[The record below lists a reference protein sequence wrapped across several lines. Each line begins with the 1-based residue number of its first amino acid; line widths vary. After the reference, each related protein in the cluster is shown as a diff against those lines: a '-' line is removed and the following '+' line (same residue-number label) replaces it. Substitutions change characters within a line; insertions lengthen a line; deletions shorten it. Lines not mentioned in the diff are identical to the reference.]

1 MATVQELSGVKE
13 QLVVMPFF
21 YRDLGTGVWDRRS
34 KFKYNFWTRST
45 IGYDYENCDISQGDA
60 MMILMDMQNAGS
72 KTNLTIG
79 VIAATSVYLIVSSII
94 GCCSVHELFVRDEY
108 SEAYASRSSNVSGA
122 TGVMAGLGFINL
134 IVASINFK
142 RIFAETSAMTNWMQ
156 VDGCVS
162 TDPYMTLSEHERTSV
177 DTIDMYAR
185 VSLAL
190 SILIPAA

>member
-1 MATVQELSGVKE
+1 
-13 QLVVMPFF
+13 
-21 YRDLGTGVWDRRS
+21 
-34 KFKYNFWTRST
+34 
-45 IGYDYENCDISQGDA
+45 